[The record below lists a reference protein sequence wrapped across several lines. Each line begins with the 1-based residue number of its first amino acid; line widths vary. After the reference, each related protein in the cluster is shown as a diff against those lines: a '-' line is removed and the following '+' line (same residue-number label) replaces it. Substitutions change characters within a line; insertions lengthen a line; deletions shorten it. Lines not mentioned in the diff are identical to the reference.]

1 MAYDPIEGLTIAMG
15 RIEDKLDKHDD
26 KFELIAQTLQKLVA
40 VDIELKN
47 TKDALTDIRDEV
59 KELKEHQTTDGCPA
73 HKAFVAVRNEQLKGY
88 QKLAE
93 ECSDKYT
100 KLEKRVTIIEEAPKE
115 IRGYFLKGFL
125 GAIGAGFLSWII
137 WTVSQFGV
145 HK

>member
-93 ECSDKYT
+93 ECSDKYI